1 MVQKSDSGVATV
13 AGRVVPPPGLLSML
27 MAETIYGQER
37 RPYGRRVVSVCIRN
51 GFRKRGY
58 VETCVKIPEEQLSGN
73 ADSESVDLSRG
84 PEWGMVAAA
93 RVGTNRLWRLPEGDA
108 AGQRI
113 GYL

>member
-1 MVQKSDSGVATV
+1 MD
-13 AGRVVPPPGLLSML
+13 
-27 MAETIYGQER
+27 
-37 RPYGRRVVSVCIRN
+37 RN
-51 GFRKRGY
+51 GDLMDDELFLSVYEMVSGRG
-58 VETCVKIPEEQLSGN
+58 
-73 ADSESVDLSRG
+73 DSESVDLSRG